1 MIKEA
6 IARIVEGS
14 DLTIAEA
21 AKVMAEIMQGK
32 ATPAQLGAFIT
43 ALRIKGET
51 AAEIAGCAR
60 IMRENAIRVK
70 PQRADLVDTCGTGG
84 DGSGTF
90 NISTTVA
97 FVAAGAGLGVAKH
110 GNRSVSSRC
119 GSADLMQALGVRIDL
134 SPVQVAHCIDEVGIG
149 FLFAPALHPA
159 MKYAAAVRQEIGLRT
174 IFNLLGPLANP
185 ARVRRQLL
193 GVYSAHLT
201 VTLAE
206 VLHAMGSEHAFVV
219 HGADGL
225 DELST
230 TGINRVS
237 ELRFDPLGQA
247 SCPSNGQVR
256 TYDLDPQE
264 LGLPPARLS
273 DLAGGDLEEN
283 AEITREVLAGQKGP
297 RRDVVLLNAAA
308 VLTVGGKARDLRE
321 GLAQAAQSIDSGK
334 ALEKISEL
342 VEMTCSFHS
351 RYEGG

>member
-6 IARIVEGS
+6 IAKIVAGS
-14 DLTIAEA
+14 NLTMLEAEA
-21 AKVMAEIMQGK
+21 VMAETMHGE

-43 ALRIKGET
+43 ALHMKGEII
-51 AAEIAGCAR
+51 AEIAGCAR

-70 PQRADLVDTCGTGG
+70 PQRTDLVDTCGTGG

-119 GSADLMQALGVRIDL
+119 GSADLIQALGVRIDL
-134 SPVQVAHCIDEVGIG
+134 SPTQVAQCIDEVGIG
-149 FLFAPALHPA
+149 FLFAPAFHPA

-185 ARVRRQLL
+185 ARVSRQLL
-193 GVYSAHLT
+193 GVYNIELT
-201 VTLAE
+201 ATLSE

-237 ELRFDPLGQA
+237 ELHH
-247 SCPSNGQVR
+247 GQVR
-256 TYDLDPQE
+256 TYDLDPRE
-264 LGLPPARLS
+264 LGLPRSKLS
-273 DLAGGDLEEN
+273 DLAGGTVDDN
-283 AEITREVLAGQKGP
+283 ARITTAVLRGEKGP
-297 RRDVVLLNAAA
+297 RRDIVLLNAGA
-308 VLTVGGKARDLRE
+308 VLVAGGKARDLRE
-321 GLAQAAQSIDSGK
+321 GLALAAQSIDSRR
-334 ALEKISEL
+334 AFEKIGEL
-342 VEMTCSFHS
+342 VTMSQSFS
-351 RYEGG
+351 DDPG

>member
-6 IARIVEGS
+6 IARIAAGA
-14 DLTIAEA
+14 DLSMAEA
-21 AKVMAEIMQGK
+21 AKVMSEIMQGE

-43 ALRIKGET
+43 ALRMKGET

-60 IMRENAIRVK
+60 IMRENAIRVR

-97 FVAAGAGLGVAKH
+97 FVAAGVGLGVAKH

-119 GSADLMQALGVRIDL
+119 GSADLMQALGVKIDL

-185 ARVRRQLL
+185 ARMRRQLL
-193 GVYSAHLT
+193 GVYSAYLT
-201 VTLAE
+201 ETLAE
-206 VLHAMGSEHAFVV
+206 VLHSMGSEHAFVV

-237 ELRFDPLGQA
+237 ELRY
-247 SCPSNGQVR
+247 GQVR

-264 LGLPPARLS
+264 LGLPPANLR

-283 AEITREVLAGQKGP
+283 AKITREVLGGQKGP

-308 VLTVGGKARDLRE
+308 VLVVGGKARDLRE
-321 GLAQAAQSIDSGK
+321 GLAQAAQSIDSGR
-334 ALEKISEL
+334 ALQKIGEL
-342 VEMTCSFHS
+342 VEMSQRF
-351 RYEGG
+351 GL